1 MFKKI
6 ADRYSRFSINFKMTP
21 EERYLSK
28 STDLVDLENRQRQLI
43 YGRNRDGVSFFH
55 Q

>member
-6 ADRYSRFSINFKMTP
+6 ADRYSRFSKNFKMTP

-28 STDLVDLENRQRQLI
+28 STDLIDLENRQRQLI
-43 YGRNRDGVSFFH
+43 YGRKRDGVSFFH
-55 Q
+55 H